1 MCTVIKWLAKKSPFL
16 CHDCILSQGSS
27 LSGLELVEEAPFS
40 RFDPKAS
47 NIEFSNSVGY
57 NRVKK
62 ENKTVEVNVGQL

>member
-16 CHDCILSQGSS
+16 CRDCILSYGSS
-27 LSGLELVEEAPFS
+27 SGLELVKEAPFS